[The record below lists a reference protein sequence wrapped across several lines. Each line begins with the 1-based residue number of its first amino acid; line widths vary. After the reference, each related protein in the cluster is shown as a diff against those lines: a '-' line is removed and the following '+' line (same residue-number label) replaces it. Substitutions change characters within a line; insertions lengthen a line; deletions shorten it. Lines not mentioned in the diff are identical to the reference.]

1 MFRTRGDILY
11 SNRNRGSKHNKRII
25 IATIILISFSLIT
38 LLTNRTSSKIEVVFK
53 DTIST
58 IEYYVIKAP
67 LKFLGDVFYEYTEMK
82 DVYEENKKW
91 KQQAD
96 KLAREAALN
105 EVLTKENHELRE
117 LMEIDYLPTDYQV
130 KYTSVISRNQDNWNN
145 EISIGLG
152 SMSGVKTGM
161 AVINAQGMVG
171 TVTHV
176 TELSANVT
184 LLSSENTVTQLPVM
198 ILNGEETV
206 YGLLNKYDIE
216 SQTYKVILLSD
227 VEKIEPDATVVTSG
241 LGGEGKSPKG
251 IYIGNVESF
260 VLSPDAS
267 EAICNVKPA
276 VDFNHLNHLSVVQ
289 RVN

>member
-1 MFRTRGDILY
+1 MY
-11 SNRNRGSKHNKRII
+11 SNKNKGSKHNKRII
-25 IATIILISFSLIT
+25 IATIILISFSIIT

-58 IEYYVIKAP
+58 IEYYIIKAP
-67 LKFLGDVFYEYTEMK
+67 LNFIGDVIYEYTEMK
-82 DVYEENKKW
+82 NVYEENKKW
-91 KQQAD
+91 KEQAD

-105 EVLTKENHELRE
+105 EVLAKENEELRE
-117 LMEIDYLPTDYQV
+117 LLEIDYLPTDYQV
-130 KYTSVISRNQDNWNN
+130 KHTSLIARNQDNWNN

-152 SMSGVKTGM
+152 SMSGVKVGM

-171 TVTHV
+171 TITNV
-176 TELSANVT
+176 TELSATVS
-184 LLSSENTVTQLPVM
+184 LLSSENAVTQLPVM

-216 SQTYKVILLSD
+216 TQTYKVILLSD
-227 VEKIEPDATVVTSG
+227 VEKIKPNATVVTSG
-241 LGGEGKSPKG
+241 LGGTGKSPKG

-260 VLSPDAS
+260 ILSSGAN
-267 EAICNVKPA
+267 EAVCSVKPA